1 MDVTNSKSISVDTN
15 RARFF
20 NSQLFSVFR
29 LTMTS
34 GVQRDAGALSQCAN
48 IIRSSGLFKN
58 NLTKTRQTD
67 KESLF
72 FCSQRIS
79 SSKWRRCSPWNSL
92 ITPPTPKLQVW
103 NKVGLCA
110 TKLMEGSVSP
120 QIQSLAQ
127 TLRGGQTCRCVQ
139 VWFQWRALS
148 FQNKIEIC
156 GGMQTAGPVWNR
168 LQCCIGVHSEEM

>member
-72 FCSQRIS
+72 FAVNEALHPSEDAVHLETHL
-79 SSKWRRCSPWNSL
+79 SPPQPQSYRFE
-92 ITPPTPKLQVW
+92 IK
-103 NKVGLCA
+103 
-110 TKLMEGSVSP
+110 SVYVP
-120 QIQSLAQ
+120 Q
-127 TLRGGQTCRCVQ
+127 
-139 VWFQWRALS
+139 
-148 FQNKIEIC
+148 N
-156 GGMQTAGPVWNR
+156 
-168 LQCCIGVHSEEM
+168 